1 LAAESHERL
10 DPTTYLDIIPL
21 LSGIPGSI
29 GIAVMQK
36 GGDNQPRSKHGQWSY
51 VVVQHR
57 LGTVGLGGVDYNREH
72 REPCSVRDTDIG
84 LSALEDRVAFN
95 GPEVAAAIDVNEPS
109 RTHEHHDKATDL
121 VVEVVRSMR
130 IEHFVVVDVS
140 SVLVVVVVRKLPRF
154 IRNLG
159 TTQQPTQSKV
169 GAIRNQSNRQRGRRE
184 SKRARESK
192 REQERARERER
203 LETLVCDCVL
213 LNQN

>member
-159 TTQQPTQSKV
+159 TTQQPKAKW
-169 GAIRNQSNRQRGRRE
+169 GRLEIRATDRE
-184 SKRARESK
+184 GGERAREQESARESK
-192 REQERARERER
+192 RERERER